1 MPTGVPIPQI
11 REQLLDAA
19 ERVLLRDP
27 PEAVTSRAV
36 TTEAGV
42 AKGILHRHFRDF
54 DAFLAALVLRYLE
67 RLDAQSVELRATAG
81 SGRVEDDLVSAL
93 AAALNPAV
101 RRIITLVCCR
111 PPLLERLR
119 LTTPAGIPLLAETT
133 KMIAAYLTAERG
145 LGRIAVT
152 ADVDSLAV
160 LLVGGAYLLGSDD
173 DPPADRLHDLVA
185 TALQTVASPTR
196 TRSAKA

>member
-196 TRSAKA
+196 TRSAEA